1 MQIVLHLLR
10 GVAIGLANIIPGVS
24 GGTMALILGIYER
37 LIRAIKSVGLGTF
50 LSVFRG
56 RKAFVEEMKRVDALL
71 VGALGVGALVAIVA
85 AAKLLIHLLNKQHD
99 PTYGFFFGLVLV
111 SVIVPFRMVKKLSAG
126 TVISALLGVTLVV
139 GVTVALSGEQ
149 RVESARQK
157 AAIKAAK
164 IAKIA
169 KADATKAATA
179 TKTPNAAPKAKRY
192 SVPVDGASLLLFFIS
207 GAIAICAMI
216 LPGVSGSFVLLLM
229 GVYFDVL
236 ACINERN
243 FALLAV
249 FALGCVLGLAFFA
262 RLINFMLQRYADP
275 TLAFLGGLV
284 FGSLYAIWPFK
295 SFAVVAGQ
303 RVDMTNVL
311 PKGFGG
317 NELITLGAVVVGC
330 VIVLLFFW
338 IEKKQPKPDA
348 V

>member
-1 MQIVLHLLR
+1 MQLLINMLR

-56 RKAFVEEMKRVDALL
+56 KKAFVDEMKRVDALL
-71 VGALGVGALVAIVA
+71 VGALGVGALVAVVA
-85 AAKLLIHLLNKQHD
+85 AAKLLVHLLNKQHD

-126 TVISALLGVTLVV
+126 TVISALLGIVLVV
-139 GVTVALSGEQ
+139 GVSVALSGEQ

-164 IAKIA
+164 IAK
-169 KADATKAATA
+169 ADATKAVAA
-179 TKTPNAAPKAKRY
+179 AKTPNAAPTAKRY
-192 SVPVDGASLLLFFIS
+192 SVPVDGASLFLFFIS

-216 LPGVSGSFVLLLM
+216 LPGISGSFVLLLM

-249 FALGCVLGLAFFA
+249 FALGCVLGLALFA
-262 RLINFMLQRYADP
+262 RLINFMLQRFADP

-303 RVDMTNVL
+303 RVDMNNVL
-311 PKGFGG
+311 PTGFGA
-317 NELITLGAVVVGC
+317 NELVTLGAVVAGC

-338 IEKKQPKPDA
+338 IEKKQPKPDT